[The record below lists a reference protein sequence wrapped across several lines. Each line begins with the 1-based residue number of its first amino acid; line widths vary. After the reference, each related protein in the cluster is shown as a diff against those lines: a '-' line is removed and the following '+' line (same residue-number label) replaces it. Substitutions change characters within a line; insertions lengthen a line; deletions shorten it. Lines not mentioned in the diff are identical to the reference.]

1 VRCYFAA
8 RSVAS
13 LRWRSIRVI
22 PTITAGDSEVVL
34 RRLTPTRVNYLK
46 HHPINLMMLR
56 SNGTEHVL
64 YSPES
69 DPLFE
74 PGHSLIMYD
83 RVITQSVKVREVVD
97 ACPKFSQPVVQA
109 L

>member
-1 VRCYFAA
+1 
-8 RSVAS
+8 
-13 LRWRSIRVI
+13 
-22 PTITAGDSEVVL
+22 
-34 RRLTPTRVNYLK
+34 
-46 HHPINLMMLR
+46 MMLR

-83 RVITQSVKVREVVD
+83 RVITQSAKVREVVD